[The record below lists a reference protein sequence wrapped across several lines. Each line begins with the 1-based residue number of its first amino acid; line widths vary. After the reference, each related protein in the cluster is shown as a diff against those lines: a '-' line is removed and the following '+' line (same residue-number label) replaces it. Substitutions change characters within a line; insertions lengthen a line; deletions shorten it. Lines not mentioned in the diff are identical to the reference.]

1 MEKKELSSSVMEPL
15 VESETSTEN
24 HKRIG
29 ILGGTFNPPH
39 LAHLIVA
46 EQVYESLDLDAIH
59 FMPTNEPG
67 HAVGKETIPADY
79 RVDMVDFAIEDNPN
93 FWLNLTEVNRPGKT
107 YTIDTMKELKEANP
121 DTEYYFI
128 IGGDMVADLSNW
140 KDIDKL
146 VKLVHFVG
154 VNRPGYEV
162 ETDYPVVWVDTL
174 EVDIS
179 SSLIRKRV
187 KEGLSIKY
195 LTTDAVIDYIQEKA
209 LYIEDDTTP
218 NEI

>member
-1 MEKKELSSSVMEPL
+1 MDKSRLGSYVMEPL
-15 VESETSTEN
+15 VEQETRSQN

-39 LAHLIVA
+39 LAHLLVA

-67 HAVGKETIPADY
+67 HAAGKETIPADY
-79 RVDMVDFAIEDNPN
+79 RVDMVDYAIENNPN

-107 YTIDTMKELKEANP
+107 YTIDTIKELKEANP

-128 IGGDMVADLSNW
+128 IGGDMVADLPNW
-140 KDIDKL
+140 KDIDEL

-154 VNRPGYEV
+154 VNRPGYDV
-162 ETDYPVVWVDTL
+162 ETDYPVVWVDAL
-174 EVDIS
+174 EIAIS
-179 SSLIRKRV
+179 STLIRQRV
-187 KEGLSIKY
+187 SEGISIKY
-195 LTTDAVIDYIQEKA
+195 LTPDSVIDYIKEKS
-209 LYIEDDTTP
+209 LYLKDDSTT
-218 NEI
+218 NEV

>member
-1 MEKKELSSSVMEPL
+1 MEKKELSSLVMEPL

-67 HAVGKETIPADY
+67 HAAGKETIPADY

-140 KDIDKL
+140 KDIDEL

-174 EVDIS
+174 EMDIS
-179 SSLIRKRV
+179 STLIRKRV

-195 LTTDAVIDYIQEKA
+195 LTPDAVIDYIQEKA
-209 LYIEDDTTP
+209 LYIEDDKAS